1 MRVCVINIK
10 SCVSSVYIYL
20 SGWMDGWIDIVHV
33 FVIDRLHIHSV
44 ILFYTSGSSIEGD
57 ITSSN
62 QHLHVYRN
70 KKTFTIYIGIFVYL

>member
-1 MRVCVINIK
+1 MCFIRL
-10 SCVSSVYIYL
+10 YL
-20 SGWMDGWIDIVHV
+20 SIWMDGWIDIVHV

-70 KKTFTIYIGIFVYL
+70 KTNIYNLYRYFLVYL